1 MEERIAYLEN
11 LVPKDVDIDKLFY
24 DNFAKFASYMGNG
37 IYSYRGLYSTD
48 TRELFLMSSLQRLKI
63 EYKEV

>member
-37 IYSYRGLYSTD
+37 IYSYRGLYSTH
-48 TRELFLMSSLQRLKI
+48 TRELFLMYCLRELGI
-63 EYKEV
+63 NYEEV